1 VLAVSTR
8 KGGTVSVFK
17 ITCVNK
23 KLYLTGHE
31 HIERVGIGGESL
43 SVGDVYRLMDGGH
56 HFYTVSPSTGKVA
69 LVQKMHCCHV
79 DTLQSAADAVHDNN
93 LDNLPACR

>member
-1 VLAVSTR
+1 MSNFR
-8 KGGTVSVFK
+8 

-31 HIERVGIGGESL
+31 HIERVGVQGEPL
-43 SVGDVYRLMDGGH
+43 SVEDVYRLMNARH
-56 HFYTVSPSTGKVA
+56 NFYTVSPSTGAVA
-69 LVQKMHCCHV
+69 LVEPLHCCHV
-79 DTLQSAADAVHDNN
+79 DTLRSSADAVRDNN